1 MGELKPFV
9 KEGWRKDL
17 IAASGAA
24 RNSVF
29 NKHLKKKKKHFPE
42 SEQSYSFNCRAKQM
56 SRLGHTDYAEVSTR
70 TCRHICPSWIGNFK
84 YKVLLLCDTKVILD
98 WWQSTNSQNNQFLRA
113 KLL

>member
-29 NKHLKKKKKHFPE
+29 NKHLKKKKSTFLKVNRATHLTV
-42 SEQSYSFNCRAKQM
+42 EQSKC
-56 SRLGHTDYAEVSTR
+56 HV
-70 TCRHICPSWIGNFK
+70 
-84 YKVLLLCDTKVILD
+84 
-98 WWQSTNSQNNQFLRA
+98 
-113 KLL
+113 